1 MDTLSREKLVE
12 CDTEHSAGTQVV
24 EHTCVKRVIVSNEM
38 APEKLFQLF
47 MVGSG

>member
-1 MDTLSREKLVE
+1 M
-12 CDTEHSAGTQVV
+12 
-24 EHTCVKRVIVSNEM
+24 EHTCVKRVRVSNEM